1 MENIETILFEK
12 IIDALIDPEKV
23 FPPKYLHRFS
33 DISQIDLAAL
43 RKVWH
48 LIPDPRKITW
58 LEDLEGISD
67 SDTLTSF
74 IDMGLL
80 ALKDPLPQVRELGI
94 RLLWGCEEHSL
105 IKIFLNLLN
114 NDPDPGV
121 QASAASALGRFI
133 YLCELDELPEKD
145 RKEIEQALIPKFDMS
160 NPVLLRRRAIES
172 LGYSSTPEI
181 DDLIRKAYSESDKKM
196 VASAIFAMGRSANDA
211 WKDIIMANLQN
222 NSVDIQVEA
231 VRAAGELELQD
242 TKDEILELFDDEG
255 LDQDVFL
262 AAIWTLSQIGG
273 PGIQEKL
280 EELADDPDIDDETVE
295 LIDSAIENLVFNNSL
310 VDFDLLDIEPETDDD
325 N

>member
-33 DISQIDLAAL
+33 DISPVDLVAL

-48 LIPDPRKITW
+48 LIPEPRKITW

-74 IDMGLL
+74 IDVGLL

-94 RLLWGCEEHSL
+94 RLLWECEDHSL
-105 IKIFLNLLN
+105 IKTFLNLLN

-133 YLCELDELPEKD
+133 YLGELDELPEKD
-145 RKEIEQALIPKFDMS
+145 RIGIEQVLIPKFDTS
-160 NPVLLRRRAIES
+160 NPMLLRRRAIES

-211 WKDIIMANLQN
+211 WKDIVMANLQN

-231 VRAAGELELQD
+231 VRAAGELEL
-242 TKDEILELFDDEG
+242 KDARNEILELLDDEG

-262 AAIWTLSQIGG
+262 AAIWSLSQIGG
-273 PGIQEKL
+273 SGIQEKL
-280 EELADDPDIDDETVE
+280 EELAGGPDIDDETVE
-295 LIDSAIENLVFNNSL
+295 LIDTAIENLIFNNSL
-310 VDFDLLDIEPETDDD
+310 VDFDLMDIEPETDDD
-325 N
+325 D